1 MDTVKRKRAL
11 TLAELLI
18 AMTLSVILILAI
30 SYQFVAMVRFSNALK
45 NKAEPS
51 REAYIVLAQM
61 ADVLRFAKPSAV
73 GGITFTSNGDDKL
86 SATIEGYPDFPNTA
100 GHIPLI
106 PNTALC
112 SYRRDA
118 GENNLYFKRGT
129 DNEVL
134 LGGTVEDDYSHPR
147 PEHVHVT
154 YFNAIWDPTNY
165 VITIKLIFTQGG
177 FDIPVETTIKVLVQ

>member
-1 MDTVKRKRAL
+1 MKKSSFTIVELVITMVLSGILLLVLTV
-11 TLAELLI
+11 
-18 AMTLSVILILAI
+18 
-30 SYQFVAMVRFSNALK
+30 QFVAMIRMGDTIQ